1 MSILKEKS
9 IFNIEAA
16 KLLNDN
22 NLFAPSV
29 HCSYYSCL
37 QLMKVAMLEFKGI
50 SLKDLESEI
59 TNAKNTKNLNSHS
72 YIIKEICDLLRNDS
86 KADHSLF
93 ERKINQLK
101 KYRTK
106 SDYEE
111 VEITTTESLKA
122 FDFAKEIRTQLKD
135 TFHV

>member
-9 IFNIEAA
+9 LFNITAA
-16 KLLNDN
+16 QLLNDN

-37 QLMKVAMLEFKGI
+37 QLMKAAMLEFKGI

-86 KADHSLF
+86 KADHSSF
-93 ERKINQLK
+93 ERKIIQLK
-101 KYRTK
+101 GNNLLFQVSSDKTK
-106 SDYEE
+106 DIYNLLFVRSKVD
-111 VEITTTESLKA
+111 
-122 FDFAKEIRTQLKD
+122 
-135 TFHV
+135 